1 MPVLRPQPP
10 PSKPHSE
17 PTAVSAEITPLPPRE
32 PEPGAA
38 YLQSFSVRYEYPVY
52 FTEHLFAHDNPIF
65 RQVLLRRE
73 PGKRHRFV
81 AFIDANVAAS
91 FPALEHDIAGYA
103 GVHADAMELIAPA
116 ERVPGGEQVKNDP
129 ALLTRLQHRLVELGV
144 DRHAFVVGI
153 GGGAF
158 LDLVGYV
165 ASSTHR
171 GIRHVRVP
179 TTVLAQNDSGVGVK
193 NGINAFG
200 VKNLIGSFAPPFAV
214 LNDSD
219 FLRTLQP
226 RDKIAGI
233 AEAVKVALIRDRV
246 FFEWLEARADALRAC
261 DSVAMARMIRRC
273 AELHMRQIAQGGDPF
288 ESGSARPLD
297 YGHWSAHKLEA
308 LTGHELRHGEAVAI
322 GLALDT
328 RYSVQTNMLEAGA
341 DERVHALL
349 KRLGFHLWHP
359 ALEAR
364 DAQGHWLLLRG
375 LEEFREHLGGE
386 LTVTLLRDIGIG
398 EEVHQMD
405 LHEIHRALAWL
416 RQREI
421 GR

>member
-1 MPVLRPQPP
+1 VN
-10 PSKPHSE
+10 
-17 PTAVSAEITPLPPRE
+17 AVITPLHPRGE
-32 PEPGAA
+32 ERNAV
-38 YLQSFSVRYEYPVY
+38 YLQSFSVSYEYPVC
-52 FTEHLFAHDNPIF
+52 FTEHLFARENPVF
-65 RQVLLRRE
+65 RDTLLRRE
-73 PGKRHRFV
+73 AQRRHRFV
-81 AFIDANVAAS
+81 VFIDANVAAS
-91 FPALEHDIAGYA
+91 FPSLAHDIAGYA
-103 GVHADAMELIAPA
+103 GQHAEAVQLLTHPEV
-116 ERVPGGEQVKNDP
+116 VPGGEHVKNDP

-171 GIRHVRVP
+171 GIRHIRVP

-193 NGINAFG
+193 NGVNAFG
-200 VKNLIGSFAPPFAV
+200 VKNLLGSFAPPFAV
-214 LNDSD
+214 LNDAD
-219 FLRTLQP
+219 FLRTLHP

-233 AEAVKVALIRDRV
+233 AEAVKVALIRDRL
-246 FFEWLEARADALRAC
+246 FFDWLEASAGALRDCEPA
-261 DSVAMARMIRRC
+261 AMSRMIRRC

-288 ESGSARPLD
+288 ETGSARPLD

-308 LTGHELRHGEAVAI
+308 LTAHELRHGEAVAI

-328 RYSVQTNMLEAGA
+328 RYSVQVGMLAPGSE
-341 DERVHALL
+341 DRVHALL

-359 ALEAR
+359 ALESR
-364 DAQGHWLLLRG
+364 DADGHWQLLRG

-386 LTVTLLRDIGIG
+386 LTITLLRELGVG

-405 LHEIHRALAWL
+405 AGEILRALVWL
-416 RQREI
+416 RRQEY
-421 GR
+421 GA

>member
-1 MPVLRPQPP
+1 
-10 PSKPHSE
+10 
-17 PTAVSAEITPLPPRE
+17 VSAEITPLRQRGE
-32 PEPGAA
+32 DRSAV

-52 FTEHLFAHDNPIF
+52 FTERLFAHDNPAF
-65 RQVLLRRE
+65 RDTLLRRE
-73 PGKRHRFV
+73 PGRRHRFV
-81 AFIDANVAAS
+81 VFIDANVAAS
-91 FPALEHDIAGYA
+91 FPSLEHDIAGYA
-103 GVHADAMELIAPA
+103 GVHADAMELVAPA
-116 ERVPGGEQVKNDP
+116 QRVPGGEQVKNDP

-171 GIRHVRVP
+171 GIRHIRVP

-214 LNDSD
+214 LNDFD
-219 FLRTLQP
+219 FLRTLHP
-226 RDKIAGI
+226 RDKIAGV
-233 AEAVKVALIRDRV
+233 AEAVKVALIRDGV
-246 FFEWLEARADALRAC
+246 FFEWLEAKADALRAC
-261 DSVAMARMIRRC
+261 EPAAMARMIRRC
-273 AELHMRQIAQGGDPF
+273 AELHMRQIGKGGDPF
-288 ESGSARPLD
+288 ETGSARPLD
-297 YGHWSAHKLEA
+297 YGHWSAHNLEA
-308 LTGHELRHGEAVAI
+308 LTSHELRHGEAVAI

-328 RYSVQTNMLEAGA
+328 RYSVQTKMLAPGG

-359 ALEAR
+359 ALESR
-364 DAQGHWLLLRG
+364 DAEGRWLLLRG

-386 LTVTLLRDIGIG
+386 LTITLLRDIGVG
-398 EEVHQMD
+398 EEVHKMD
-405 LHEIHRALAWL
+405 VDEIRRALAWL
-416 RQREI
+416 RHREV
-421 GR
+421 GT